1 MKKIAISAD
10 STLAVTQKEAK
21 ELGIHV
27 LPLNVLVDG
36 QEYHDDIN
44 ISREELAAF
53 MENNKRI
60 STSTPTPFEI
70 EEYFNRLFAEGYD
83 EIVHFTISSKLSSIF
98 DLFTLTCHNLYGD
111 KVLIIDSSSVCYFM
125 ANHVLAAKAWRDQGL
140 SLAEIGEKFKERVNS
155 EYAIFIPD
163 SLTYLK
169 RGGRVSPAVAALGNF
184 LGLKPILTFENG
196 EIGKKGTTRNLNKSF
211 TEILDDFNSRDYTP
225 EKYSIDILVF
235 ATKENKVEL
244 ARAFYQEHYPQYE
257 INIRPISIN
266 VCAHAGPGTIGVGFN
281 LKADV

>member
-1 MKKIAISAD
+1 
-10 STLAVTQKEAK
+10 
-21 ELGIHV
+21 
-27 LPLNVLVDG
+27 
-36 QEYHDDIN
+36 
-44 ISREELAAF
+44 

-155 EYAIFIPD
+155 EYAIF
-163 SLTYLK
+163 Y
-169 RGGRVSPAVAALGNF
+169 
-184 LGLKPILTFENG
+184 
-196 EIGKKGTTRNLNKSF
+196 
-211 TEILDDFNSRDYTP
+211 SR
-225 EKYSIDILVF
+225 
-235 ATKENKVEL
+235 
-244 ARAFYQEHYPQYE
+244 
-257 INIRPISIN
+257 
-266 VCAHAGPGTIGVGFN
+266 
-281 LKADV
+281 